1 MSYIIVGLGNPGEEY
16 KKTRHNAGRIIVNLL
31 QNNPLDKGGLGD
43 LVPKLKFITP
53 DTFMN
58 LSGKAVAPLITSEKK
73 AEKLIVIY
81 DDLDLPLGTMKLSFD
96 RSSGGHRGV
105 ESIIKA
111 IKTQKFI
118 RFRIG
123 ISPVTASGKLKKPI
137 GEEKVTAR
145 IMGEF
150 KKDEMDLLKKQAKKI
165 SEAVQTIMS
174 DGLAHAM
181 TGFN

>member
-1 MSYIIVGLGNPGEEY
+1 MAYIIVGLGNPGEEY
-16 KKTRHNAGRIIVNLL
+16 EKTRHNTGRIIVNWLKD
-31 QNNPLDKGGLGD
+31 NPLDKGGLGD
-43 LVPKLKFITP
+43 FVPKIKFVTP

-58 LSGKAVAPLITSEKK
+58 LSGKAVLPFVTSEKK

-81 DDLDLPLGTMKLSFD
+81 DDLDLPTGTMKLSFD

-123 ISPVTASGKLKKPI
+123 ISPVTTAGKIKKPQ
-137 GEEKVTAR
+137 GDEKVTAR

-150 KKDEMDLLKKQAKKI
+150 KKEELDLLKKQAKKI
-165 SEAVQTIMS
+165 SEAIQTIMS
-174 DGLAHAM
+174 EGLAHAM
-181 TGFN
+181 TKFN